1 MTNYDACLYNS
12 LIQQIIKY
20 IISHVLLVLK
30 TETKATFYMIQLSK
44 KKYLKFWFTVRVNQ
58 IYHIHTYFPY

>member
-1 MTNYDACLYNS
+1 MHGNVLGLKLCKTNYDACLYNS

-44 KKYLKFWFTVRVNQ
+44 NKVFKIL
-58 IYHIHTYFPY
+58 IYR